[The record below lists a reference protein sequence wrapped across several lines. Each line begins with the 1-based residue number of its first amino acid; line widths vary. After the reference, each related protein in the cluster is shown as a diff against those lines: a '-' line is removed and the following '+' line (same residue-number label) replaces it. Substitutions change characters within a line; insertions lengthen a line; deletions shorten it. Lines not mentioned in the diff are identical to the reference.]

1 MQLQKN
7 AIPRNIFGQFQVEIF
22 LASFLYIKMFFFF
35 FNIVGNLIKNY
46 IFVVN
51 KIIIIF
57 ICSQNKLPA
66 HLINI
71 VSLKTKNE
79 YLV

>member
-1 MQLQKN
+1 MQLQRN
-7 AIPRNIFGQFQVEIF
+7 AIARNIFGQFQVEIF
-22 LASFLYIKMFFFF
+22 LASFLYIKMFFL
-35 FNIVGNLIKNY
+35 FNVVGNLIKNY

-51 KIIIIF
+51 KIIIVF